1 MVASH
6 TETVTYVIEIPEY
19 PINQSDDRV
28 GISNTAVYKELIISS
43 KTLLQ
48 GWSSDSHLER
58 ALFYCIIAFA
68 QVLFF

>member
-48 GWSSDSHLER
+48 G
-58 ALFYCIIAFA
+58 
-68 QVLFF
+68 

>member
-1 MVASH
+1 MVGSH
-6 TETVTYVIEIPEY
+6 TETVTYMIEIPEY

-48 GWSSDSHLER
+48 DWSDSHLER

>member
-1 MVASH
+1 MVGSH
-6 TETVTYVIEIPEY
+6 TETVTYMIEIPEY

-48 GWSSDSHLER
+48 GWSDSHLER
-58 ALFYCIIAFA
+58 ALFCIIAFA